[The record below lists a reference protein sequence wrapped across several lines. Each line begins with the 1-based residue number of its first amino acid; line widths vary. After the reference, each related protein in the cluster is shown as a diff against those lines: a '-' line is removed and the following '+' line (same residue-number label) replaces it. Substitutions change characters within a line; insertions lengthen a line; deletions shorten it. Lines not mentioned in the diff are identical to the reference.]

1 MPMTSKDQQPLR
13 VVQWTTGNVARQ
25 AVKAVVERPD
35 LELVGVYAYS
45 PDKVGRDAAELAEL
59 SEPTGVIATDDVDAI
74 VALKP
79 DCVLYMPLH
88 PDVDQLE
95 TLLRS
100 GINVLT
106 TASFLTGRA
115 YGDDARE
122 RLDDAAV
129 Q

>member
-1 MPMTSKDQQPLR
+1 MASKDQQPLR

-35 LELVGVYAYS
+35 LELVGVYAFS
-45 PDKVGRDAAELAEL
+45 QDKVGRDVAELADL
-59 SEPTGVIATDDVDAI
+59 PDPVGVAATDDIDEI
-74 VALKP
+74 VGLQP

-88 PDVDQLE
+88 PDFAHLE
-95 TLLRS
+95 MLLRH

-115 YGDDARE
+115 YGDDI
-122 RLDDAAV
+122 
-129 Q
+129 